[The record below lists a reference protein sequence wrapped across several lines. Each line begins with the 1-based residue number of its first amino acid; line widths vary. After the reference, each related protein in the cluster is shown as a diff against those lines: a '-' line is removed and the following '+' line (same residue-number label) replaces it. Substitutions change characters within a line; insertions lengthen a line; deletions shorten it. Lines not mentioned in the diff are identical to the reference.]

1 MNKYKKNLQEVYADL
16 GKFSLPYI
24 VDLKRFYYS
33 LKLLDRNDLIE
44 GKHILDLGS
53 GVGIMVIAFSRLG
66 ARVTG
71 IDKFIFPSGGEN
83 PYHVPDFEKLEQ
95 LWRDAGVRVIEG
107 DIINKPLPFEDKSF
121 DVVNF
126 DATIEHLVESPKQL
140 FSEVHRVLKPGGVF
154 LITTPNLANLL
165 RRIRFVFG
173 LSPYWDIK
181 DYFES
186 YPHFTGHRREFTAYE
201 LRSMLEWSSFKVTEV
216 RTANIFFEVKRFIVP
231 RKFIGQL
238 CNTISLPFSNMREMI
253 YMFAKK
259 I

>member
-1 MNKYKKNLQEVYADL
+1 MNIYKKNLQEVYIDL
-16 GKFSLPYI
+16 GKFSAPYT
-24 VDLKRFYYS
+24 VDLKRFCCS
-33 LKLLDRNDLIE
+33 LKLLDRNGLIE
-44 GKHILDLGS
+44 GKHILDMGS
-53 GVGIMVIAFSRLG
+53 GVGIMAIAFSRFG
-66 ARVTG
+66 ARVIG

-83 PYHVPDFEKLEQ
+83 PYRVSGFEKLEQ
-95 LWRDAGVRVIEG
+95 LWRDNGVRIIEG
-107 DIINKPLPFEDKSF
+107 DIINKPLPFEDELF

-154 LITTPNLANLL
+154 LVTTPNLANLL

-173 LSPYWDIK
+173 FSPYWDIK

-186 YPHFTGHRREFTAYE
+186 YPHFTGHRREFTVYE

-216 RTANIFFEVKRFIVP
+216 TTANIFFDVKRFIAL

-238 CNTISLPFSNMREMI
+238 CNTISIPFPNMREMI